1 MDAGYVK
8 WWESWFLTTFTQNTP
23 LIKIHRL
30 QLILPNHFAK
40 HKTLILQLMP
50 AVRGSLRISWRMFG
64 ADRKDPLIAEEY
76 FATCSWRM
84 FSSQWR
90 ERVHYL
96 CQFSDG
102 YRKSLHD
109 FCLCLRY
116 LFTFYHGKSLFFH
129 HHLGNMFFFPS
140 TKQATPR
147 KEIFLRDYENHH
159 DCPCFL
165 NGWNLRFSPRKW
177 KRTWNVGGFA
187 PFLIPLR

>member
-116 LFTFYHGKSLFFH
+116 LFTFYHGKSLFFTTIWGICFSFQAPNKQ
-129 HHLGNMFFFPS
+129 LLEKKYFCGI
-140 TKQATPR
+140 TKTTTIAPV
-147 KEIFLRDYENHH
+147 FLTAGTWDFHPGMKTNVK
-159 DCPCFL
+159 CW
-165 NGWNLRFSPRKW
+165 GLR
-177 KRTWNVGGFA
+177 
-187 PFLIPLR
+187 PF